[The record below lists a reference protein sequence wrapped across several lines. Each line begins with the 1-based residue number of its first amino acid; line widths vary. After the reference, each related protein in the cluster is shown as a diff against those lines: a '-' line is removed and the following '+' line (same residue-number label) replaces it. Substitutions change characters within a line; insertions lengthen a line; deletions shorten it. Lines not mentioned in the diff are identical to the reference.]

1 MYSMVSYQPATN
13 RIQSLHLTISSM
25 GSKWLH
31 WVWLMTTKTATT
43 ATTFVLMP
51 LSRLARVG
59 NFWFNLLFPFLLIVP
74 VLCFNAI
81 SFRILLYA
89 LFRQFPWSNL
99 FFTSYFKIFN
109 LTNLKFD
116 VSTDDM
122 TITLQTAFNY
132 HIFRLQNSTHSV
144 LKNISQQPI
153 NQSSHTHPD
162 QMMFNPTHPQLFCN
176 SKILSYNSTTKL
188 V

>member
-1 MYSMVSYQPATN
+1 
-13 RIQSLHLTISSM
+13 
-25 GSKWLH
+25 
-31 WVWLMTTKTATT
+31 MTTKTATT

>member
-1 MYSMVSYQPATN
+1 MA
-13 RIQSLHLTISSM
+13 
-25 GSKWLH
+25 
-31 WVWLMTTKTATT
+31 TKTATT

>member
-1 MYSMVSYQPATN
+1 
-13 RIQSLHLTISSM
+13 
-25 GSKWLH
+25 
-31 WVWLMTTKTATT
+31 MTTKTATT

-99 FFTSYFKIFN
+99 FFTSYFKLCN
-109 LTNLKFD
+109 LTYLKVD

-122 TITLQTAFNY
+122 TISLQTAFNY

-153 NQSSHTHPD
+153 NQSSHTYPD

>member
-1 MYSMVSYQPATN
+1 
-13 RIQSLHLTISSM
+13 
-25 GSKWLH
+25 
-31 WVWLMTTKTATT
+31 MTTKRATT

-122 TITLQTAFNY
+122 TLTLQTAFNY
-132 HIFRLQNSTHSV
+132 HIFRLQNSTQSV
-144 LKNISQQPI
+144 LKSISQQPI
-153 NQSSHTHPD
+153 NQSSHTHAD

-188 V
+188 F

>member
-1 MYSMVSYQPATN
+1 
-13 RIQSLHLTISSM
+13 
-25 GSKWLH
+25 
-31 WVWLMTTKTATT
+31 MTTKTATT

-74 VLCFNAI
+74 VLFSNAI
-81 SFRILLYA
+81 SFWILLYA
-89 LFRQFPWSNL
+89 LFAQFPWSNL
-99 FFTSYFKIFN
+99 FFTSCFKIFN

-116 VSTDDM
+116 VTTDDM

>member
-59 NFWFNLLFPFLLIVP
+59 NFWFNLFFPFLLIVP

-122 TITLQTAFNY
+122 TITLQTALIIISFV
-132 HIFRLQNSTHSV
+132 FKTAPTLSWRTSVNS
-144 LKNISQQPI
+144 LLISL
-153 NQSSHTHPD
+153 
-162 QMMFNPTHPQLFCN
+162 PTHILIRWCSIPHILN
-176 SKILSYNSTTKL
+176 SSATVRSCLTT
-188 V
+188 VQQN

>member
-1 MYSMVSYQPATN
+1 
-13 RIQSLHLTISSM
+13 
-25 GSKWLH
+25 
-31 WVWLMTTKTATT
+31 MTTKTAAT

-51 LSRLARVG
+51 LPRLARFG

>member
-1 MYSMVSYQPATN
+1 MLTKVKLFG
-13 RIQSLHLTISSM
+13 SLKWGLLLSSI

-43 ATTFVLMP
+43 ATTFVLMS

-59 NFWFNLLFPFLLIVP
+59 NFCFNLLFRFLSIVH
-74 VLCFNAI
+74 VLYSNAT

-89 LFRQFPWSNL
+89 LFAQFPWSNL
-99 FFTSYFKIFN
+99 FFTSYFKLCN
-109 LTNLKFD
+109 LTYLKVD

-122 TITLQTAFNY
+122 TISLQTAFNY
-132 HIFRLQNSTHSV
+132 HIFRLQNSTHSI

-162 QMMFNPTHPQLFCN
+162 QMMFNPTYPHLFCN
-176 SKILSYNSTTKL
+176 SKILCLTT
-188 V
+188 VQQN

>member
-1 MYSMVSYQPATN
+1 
-13 RIQSLHLTISSM
+13 
-25 GSKWLH
+25 
-31 WVWLMTTKTATT
+31 MTTKTAAT

-51 LSRLARVG
+51 LPRLARVG

>member
-31 WVWLMTTKTATT
+31 WVWLMTTKTAKT

-162 QMMFNPTHPQLFCN
+162 RMMFNPTHPQLFCN